1 MVSALVY
8 HPIIMASVVLLVVAA
23 YLLKTGKRHR
33 FTAHY
38 AAGIS
43 AFSLF
48 LLGFPIGLY
57 EVASSGGLQYFPE
70 VLLFHFANFFV
81 AAALLITQTTV
92 GIAMLLLGRRRRL
105 YAFHKRLSKY
115 VVVVMLI
122 QAMLGLAVF
131 IGILS
136 LIQ

>member
-1 MVSALVY
+1 
-8 HPIIMASVVLLVVAA
+8 
-23 YLLKTGKRHR
+23 
-33 FTAHY
+33 
-38 AAGIS
+38 
-43 AFSLF
+43 
-48 LLGFPIGLY
+48 
-57 EVASSGGLQYFPE
+57 LQYFPE
-70 VLLFHFANFFV
+70 VLLFHLANFFV
-81 AAALLITQTTV
+81 AAALLVTQTTV